1 MRYAFINSEGIVVN
15 VIVGILNDYEVD
27 LFLRDYRILFG
38 AERVIT
44 IGDSSVSVFP
54 GGTYNEVEG
63 FLPPPPPP
71 QPEIIEGTYE
81 EIVSEIAEGTTND
94 DAPIE

>member
-15 VIVGILNDYEVD
+15 VIVGILSDAQID
-27 LFLRDYRILFG
+27 LFLQDYRILFG

-44 IGDSSVSVFP
+44 IADDSVSVFP

-63 FLPPPPPP
+63 FLPPPPAP
-71 QPEIIEGTYE
+71 QPEIVEGTSE
-81 EIVSEIAEGTTND
+81 EIVAEIVEGTTND

>member
-15 VIVGILNDYEVD
+15 VIVGILNDDAVA

-38 AERVIT
+38 AERVIP
-44 IGDSSVSVFP
+44 IGDDSVSVFP
-54 GGTYNEVEG
+54 GGIYTPEEG

-71 QPEIIEGTYE
+71 QPEIVEGTSEEMIE
-81 EIVSEIAEGTTND
+81 EIVEGTTND
-94 DAPIE
+94 AA